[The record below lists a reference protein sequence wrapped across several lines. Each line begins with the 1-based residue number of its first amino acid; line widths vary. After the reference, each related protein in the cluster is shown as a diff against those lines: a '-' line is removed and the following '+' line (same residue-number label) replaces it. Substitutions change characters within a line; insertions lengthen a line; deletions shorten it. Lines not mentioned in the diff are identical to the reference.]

1 MRKRPRDREKNSL
14 LCVPC
19 ILDAARRLLGCG
31 LPDGLHGGCRRA
43 RRDEV
48 LSETLARRG
57 LTPGKRVI
65 VYDTGGK
72 DAPLDEHGARGVEFV
87 LVGRDRPCGDPAA
100 GLQGGAFVP
109 REEPGTGGRI
119 RSARCG
125 AHVHTVQRMRN
136 ASCEYGHGS
145 FSFRRSSDIVETKD
159 DLKFDIKRTSQTV
172 KPLVQ
177 TDFITTPRV
186 TSQAGAS
193 PGTPG
198 RNSESHSPACFP
210 ASREAASR
218 GGMSCKSKIP
228 ALVYNSRKLQAASP
242 K

>member
-1 MRKRPRDREKNSL
+1 M

-145 FSFRRSSDIVETKD
+145 SSFHLDFLLGLAAWSLRLLYTKAGILDLQDI
-159 DLKFDIKRTSQTV
+159 
-172 KPLVQ
+172 P
-177 TDFITTPRV
+177 PRD
-186 TSQAGAS
+186 A
-193 PGTPG
+193 
-198 RNSESHSPACFP
+198 
-210 ASREAASR
+210 ASREA
-218 GGMSCKSKIP
+218 GK
-228 ALVYNSRKLQAASP
+228 QAGL
-242 K
+242 